1 MLFSASYDE
10 KINIWEFTNKL
21 DCNKYKI
28 LLGHRSMVTAL
39 ELIDERNILI
49 SIDDT
54 SCLKCWDLTA
64 KRCI

>member
-1 MLFSASYDE
+1 M
-10 KINIWEFTNKL
+10 
-21 DCNKYKI
+21 KI
-28 LLGHRSMVTAL
+28 LVGHLTMVTAL

-54 SCLKCWDLTA
+54 CCLKCWDLTQ